1 MTGAV
6 ERSLFRAFLV
16 NEAAVGAAL
25 MSATGAHPRV
35 GVPADAEPVDS
46 VHAARLCR
54 TTATHEEVSSLI
66 PKGWGAQNNGH
77 HDA

>member
-1 MTGAV
+1 MP
-6 ERSLFRAFLV
+6 SLLI
-16 NEAAVGAAL
+16 
-25 MSATGAHPRV
+25 P
-35 GVPADAEPVDS
+35 